1 LINNGLNEWRNN
13 QENKP
18 KPKGRH
24 GKTEAEKT
32 EDTYTRLIKQQREQI
47 ALSSQ
52 NTELAKMKY
61 QVTQGELSS
70 LEKSKRKRCCTMR
83 RLLIRKISLNS

>member
-1 LINNGLNEWRNN
+1 MEK
-13 QENKP
+13 QPENKP

-61 QVTQGELSS
+61 QVTQGNYLR
-70 LEKSKRKRCCTMR
+70 LKIQKGNIAAQCCAY
-83 RLLIRKISLNS
+83 

>member
-1 LINNGLNEWRNN
+1 M
-13 QENKP
+13 
-18 KPKGRH
+18 

-61 QVTQGELSS
+61 QVTQGG
-70 LEKSKRKRCCTMR
+70 
-83 RLLIRKISLNS
+83 IIFA